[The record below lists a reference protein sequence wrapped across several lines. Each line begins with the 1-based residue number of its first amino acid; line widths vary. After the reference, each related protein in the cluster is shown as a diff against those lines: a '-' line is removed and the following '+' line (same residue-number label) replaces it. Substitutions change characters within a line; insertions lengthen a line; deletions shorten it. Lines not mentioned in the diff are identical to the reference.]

1 MIQNQLYQQLF
12 AIISFQFDSNF
23 AEQILQDF
31 ETLTFKISSRT
42 GKIKQ
47 IQRFGDLI
55 ATYQSSD
62 RHFFF

>member
-31 ETLTFKISSRT
+31 ETLTFKISS
-42 GKIKQ
+42 
-47 IQRFGDLI
+47 
-55 ATYQSSD
+55 AYW
-62 RHFFF
+62 